1 MDNYNDINNL
11 LANLEVKEDEESSS
25 PPLQSTTKPNP
36 DFTKPNPDFTKDK
49 KDFEKD
55 KQKMN
60 RALGFRD
67 IDFSKQNQ
75 ISEFGNNYL
84 QTNESTKKKYK
95 DINVQLNERNNLFTK
110 TRSHI
115 PIFEN
120 LPQLTRQNY
129 TEK

>member
-11 LANLEVKEDEESSS
+11 LANLEVKEDEESSPS
-25 PPLQSTTKPNP
+25 PQSTTKPI
-36 DFTKPNPDFTKDK
+36 PDFTKDK